1 MKRFAVMLVI
11 LFSFSLFA
19 HEGHGEMPRESSKF
33 GGVVG
38 NVVSES
44 KMIKKERN
52 NPALL
57 KAEIVRSDD
66 GTVRLYLYDLE
77 MNLMATKDFLN
88 EAQGV
93 LENNKA
99 KTKDKFSLVLHGNHY
114 MGKIPKQKR
123 RPFNIY
129 ISFSKG
135 SEKLFVGFDNLD

>member
-1 MKRFAVMLVI
+1 MKLFTVMIVI

-19 HEGHGEMPRESSKF
+19 HEGHGEMPTESSKY
-33 GGVVG
+33 GGVMG

-44 KMIKKERN
+44 KMMKKEKN
-52 NPALL
+52 NPPLM

-66 GTVRLYLYDLE
+66 GMVRLYLYDLK
-77 MNLMATKDFLN
+77 MNLLTDKDFLKD
-88 EAQGV
+88 AQGI

-99 KTKDKFSLVLHGNHY
+99 KTKDQFSLTLHGNHY

-135 SEKLFVGFDNLD
+135 PEKLFVGFDNLD